1 MHVIIGLILGVTAS
15 LGGVLWWRHILR
27 QRRTQES
34 RTEATKIERAA
45 HKQAEQIER
54 DSEIA
59 VRREDLILRQNA
71 EQDFDQLETEIAR
84 KQLEIADVEERVAI
98 YEQEVAEKVAAY
110 RRRFQAAERTKQVNR
125 KKRKEAQALHRKAM
139 VLLEER
145 AGTDREQI
153 TAKMA
158 EGLVAGFKA
167 SWADKLRNLDSDLAP
182 DIEKLA
188 KRIVGVSIGRY
199 LALPAL
205 PRTNSTLS
213 LSEMDAKWAMED
225 GAGVLAELEQTSQA
239 GLTLS
244 LEDRTIKVDS
254 SDGVLRELVRRVLE
268 VILAKSPTRRSAGDV
283 RSVFE
288 NKKREMDREIRK
300 LGLEAFKVL
309 GQPPSGNE
317 VVDLVGRLAFRTSY
331 SQNQYHHSIEAATIA
346 GLMAAELGLDEAVA
360 QRGTL
365 LHDIG
370 KALTH
375 EVEGS
380 HALIGAEIA
389 ARNGEA
395 EPVVNAIAAH
405 HDDVE
410 PTSIYAALVA
420 AADAI
425 SGARPGARRELLDAY
440 VDRIQ
445 DIERMVRSI
454 RGVSQ
459 AYAMQAGR
467 ELRIMVDE
475 KRVDDERAAQLA
487 AEIAQRISNE
497 VIIPGQV
504 KVTVIRETSA
514 QAVAR

>member
-1 MHVIIGLILGVTAS
+1 MHIIIGLVLGLAATMA
-15 LGGVLWWRHILR
+15 GFWWWN
-27 QRRTQES
+27 RRL
-34 RTEATKIERAA
+34 AMKHRAA
-45 HKQAEQIER
+45 SRAEASKLKASALKQADRIQRDAEIEGR
-54 DSEIA
+54 RADLAMRQKAEDDFERLQSEIA
-59 VRREDLILRQNA
+59 QH
-71 EQDFDQLETEIAR
+71 QLEVA
-84 KQLEIADVEERVAI
+84 ADEERVSI

-110 RRRFQAAERTKQVNR
+110 RQRFQEAERVKQINR
-125 KKRKEAQALHRKAM
+125 NKRKEAQALNRKA
-139 VLLEER
+139 VALLEQR
-145 AGTDREQI
+145 AGIGREEI
-153 TAKMA
+153 TNKMA
-158 EGLVAGFKA
+158 DAMVAGFKA
-167 SWADKLRNLDSDLAP
+167 SWADRLRNLETDLAP

-205 PRTNSTLS
+205 PRTMSTIS
-213 LSEMDAKWAMED
+213 LSKDDTKWLTSEGARFLEELERIS
-225 GAGVLAELEQTSQA
+225 GAGFA
-239 GLTLS
+239 LS
-244 LEDRTIKVDS
+244 IEEHSIKIES
-254 SDGVLRELVRRVLE
+254 SDGVLRELLRRVLE
-268 VILAKSPTRRSAGDV
+268 ALLDKPQSKRRLAEARVLFEKKKGEIL
-283 RSVFE
+283 
-288 NKKREMDREIRK
+288 REIRT
-300 LGLEAFKVL
+300 LGREAFKVL
-309 GQPPSGNE
+309 GLPPSGDE

-346 GLMAAELGLDEAVA
+346 SLMAVELGLDRAVA
-360 QRGTL
+360 ARATL

-389 ARNGEA
+389 ERNGES
-395 EPVVNAIAAH
+395 PDVVNAIAAH

-410 PTSIYAALVA
+410 ATSIYAALVA
-420 AADAI
+420 SADAI

-445 DIERMVRSI
+445 DIERMARSI
-454 RGVSQ
+454 KGVSQ

-475 KRVDDERAAQLA
+475 KRVSDEHAAQLA
-487 AEIAQRISNE
+487 AEIAQRISSE
-497 VIIPGQV
+497 IIIPGQV